1 MEYKRFVVRLKK
13 TSFSVSATNEDE
25 ALDLVCNDIYYN
37 FAHEDF
43 EVVEVEDEWPVT
55 TL

>member
-1 MEYKRFVVRLKK
+1 MEYKRFVVRLKQ
-13 TSFSVSATNEDE
+13 TSFPVSAKNEDE
-25 ALDLVCNDIYYN
+25 ALDLVCEDTYYH
-37 FAHEDF
+37 FTHEDF

>member
-13 TSFSVSATNEDE
+13 TSFSVSAVNEYE
-25 ALDLVCNDIYYN
+25 AVDLVCNDIYYN
-37 FAHEDF
+37 FTEEDF
-43 EVVEVEDEWPVT
+43 EVIGVEDEWPVT